1 LIAISEREFDDL
13 NTISMGKKTIKR
25 RDRKDENFSNTKLE
39 NRDLKT
45 DANNDFGIKIVAE
58 IEDIYIDND
67 NEFEAK
73 QIDVEALPLAKETNI
88 DFDGLINEEQVNP
101 KKMKKKQEREEN
113 QDNDWLEDYI
123 NECNK

>member
-1 LIAISEREFDDL
+1 
-13 NTISMGKKTIKR
+13 MGKKTIKR